1 MEFTSLKNPIRKL
14 GYDTYIIGD
23 NPLKPQLTVGENNL
37 QIDEAVFSNFE
48 SKSVNIKE
56 SLSICGVPFIDYIT
70 SHPSFKREISNTIS
84 SSRHSLREAFE
95 LDELGDL
102 TPSNAENV
110 SDEMWIL
117 RPDGDLELRSN
128 HWRYNIGPEA
138 FTEDISF

>member
-1 MEFTSLKNPIRKL
+1 MEFRSLKNPIRKL

-48 SKSVNIKE
+48 SKSVNVKE
-56 SLSICGVPFIDYIT
+56 SLTICGVPFIDYIT
-70 SHPSFKREISNTIS
+70 SHPSFEREISNTTS